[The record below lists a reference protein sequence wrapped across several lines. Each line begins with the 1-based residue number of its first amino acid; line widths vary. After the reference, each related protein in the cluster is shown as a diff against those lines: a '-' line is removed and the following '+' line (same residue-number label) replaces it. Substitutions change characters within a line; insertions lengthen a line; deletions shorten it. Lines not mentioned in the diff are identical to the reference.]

1 MAMIDQLFLKHPRE
15 VAESYPQHMGVAMR
29 FGFLMVRSG
38 LACMIHGIVPALFT
52 RTGSSMVKRLYGEMR
67 ARFWFTVSTSLR
79 VSSSASFCP
88 LVTRSFTST

>member
-15 VAESYPQHMGVAMR
+15 VAESYPQHMGVALR
-29 FGFLMVRSG
+29 FGLLMVRSG

-67 ARFWFTVSTSLR
+67 QRQPDLEERTPAYLTPQWR
-79 VSSSASFCP
+79 P
-88 LVTRSFTST
+88 EYEI